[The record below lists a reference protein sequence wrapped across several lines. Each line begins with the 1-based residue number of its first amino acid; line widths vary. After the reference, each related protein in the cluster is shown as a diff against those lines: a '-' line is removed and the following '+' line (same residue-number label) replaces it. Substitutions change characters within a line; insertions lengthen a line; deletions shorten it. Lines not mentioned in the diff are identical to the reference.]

1 MIFIKIYKIIT
12 RCIINRNFISAWIDS
27 IIDPIIWIKF
37 IRKRIEEMIRASK
50 GSDIIIRALY
60 SSANCGPNS
69 RGSKN
74 AYILVETHWILRGV
88 REACMWNTRESEW
101 VSERKREIGDSFLSS
116 SQRIFLSKLEKLVI
130 TVSVSI
136 SFFFFRGMRNDFC
149 AI

>member
-1 MIFIKIYKIIT
+1 
-12 RCIINRNFISAWIDS
+12 
-27 IIDPIIWIKF
+27 
-37 IRKRIEEMIRASK
+37 MIRASK

-136 SFFFFRGMRNDFC
+136 SFFFLEECVTIFVRFKICRSNILPSWLMDFRFLLILNRTVDKCHDIFS
-149 AI
+149 ISHS